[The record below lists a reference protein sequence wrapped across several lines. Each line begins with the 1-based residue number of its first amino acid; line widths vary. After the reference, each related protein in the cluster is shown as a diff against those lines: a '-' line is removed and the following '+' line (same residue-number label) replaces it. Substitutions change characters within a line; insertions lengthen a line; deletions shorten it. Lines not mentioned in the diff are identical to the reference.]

1 MPPKAAPIKAAIV
14 AGTRPEAI
22 KLIPVRD
29 AFDRHPDMAA
39 TFITS
44 GQHKE
49 MLAQVFDAFDTSADI
64 ALDVM
69 VQHDTL
75 SDLFGRLMQGLQ
87 VEFARGAY
95 DLVVVQ
101 GDTSTALAAALAAHY
116 NRIPIVHVEAG
127 LRTGDKWAPFPE
139 ESHRR
144 MIGAIS
150 DFHFAATQP
159 AAQALARED
168 LHRNVHVVGNTVID
182 ALMMMK
188 ARIERKLPEYDAT
201 FAHLALTKRRYVLVT
216 MHRRENF
223 GKGME
228 DICHALRAI
237 AQRYSD
243 CAVVVSVH
251 LNPTVREVVFRH
263 LGDQPNITLIEPQ
276 SYDRMVYL
284 MMRAWVI
291 LTDSG
296 GLQEEAPSLNVP
308 VLVMRDKTERPEG
321 VAAGCARL
329 VGTDCARILAEIQTL
344 WSDQSAYDAMCR
356 APNPYGDGQAAA
368 RIAEITARAL
378 RPAPKQ
384 Q

>member
-1 MPPKAAPIKAAIV
+1 MTGNVPPLKAAIV

-29 AFDRHPDMAA
+29 AFARHPDLRP
-39 TFITS
+39 TLITS

-87 VEFARGAY
+87 VEYARGGY
-95 DLVVVQ
+95 DVVVVQ

-116 NRIPIVHVEAG
+116 NRIPVVHVEAG

-182 ALMMMK
+182 ALLLMK
-188 ARIERKLPEYDAT
+188 KRIEQKLPQYRAL
-201 FAHLALTKRRYVLVT
+201 FADLALTGQRYILVT

-228 DICHALRAI
+228 DICQALRAI
-237 AQRYSD
+237 CARYSD
-243 CAVVVSVH
+243 CRIVVSMH

-263 LGDQPNITLIEPQ
+263 LGNQPNITLIEPQ

-284 MMRAWVI
+284 MMGAWVI

-296 GLQEEAPSLNVP
+296 GLQEEAPSLDVP

-321 VAAGCARL
+321 VAAGCALL
-329 VGTDCARILAEIQTL
+329 VGTEHARILSAIDIL
-344 WSDQSAYDAMCR
+344 WTDQAVYDVMCR
-356 APNPYGDGQAAA
+356 APNPYGDGLAAD
-368 RIAEITARAL
+368 RIAALVAQNLRTDIPRA
-378 RPAPKQ
+378 
-384 Q
+384 